1 MERANA
7 MSSLCSRVRN
17 MSTCSLT
24 VSTGSLQSLPE
35 YEADDFESIAKLGM
49 GFFSHV
55 YLAKYQNIRVVKKV
69 AKDEGNGELEQ
80 MDNERSILRL
90 TDHEN
95 IVNMVAELPGTNSI
109 ILELCPGGELQHYLT
124 YFGRFTLSMTK
135 FYAREVASGLAYLHS
150 QNILHND
157 LKAENILLT
166 QMGHVRITDFGASK
180 VIENCEVLTGMEG
193 TPGNVPPEMLTE
205 AGYSYPRD
213 WWSFGVLVYQM
224 IAGSMPFNG
233 RDQLQTFM
241 AILMNEPTFPEYVD
255 KSTRQFVLELLDKDP
270 DTRLKTVLSHEW
282 MKSNDSFAALD
293 TTPRIN
299 VLKRIDPGYKKT
311 AERRR
316 SSVTAKFLY

>member
-1 MERANA
+1 MR
-7 MSSLCSRVRN
+7 RIRN
-17 MSTCSLT
+17 MSTGSFFAGSHDSLH
-24 VSTGSLQSLPE
+24 SLPE
-35 YEADDFESIAKLGM
+35 YEEEDFESISKLGM

-55 YLAKYQNIRVVKKV
+55 FLAKYQNIRVVKKV
-69 AKDEGNGELEQ
+69 AKAEIEDSFDQL
-80 MDNERSILRL
+80 DNERSILRL

-109 ILELCPGGELQHYLT
+109 ILELCPGGELAHYLS

-166 QMGHVRITDFGASK
+166 QMGHVRITDFGTSK
-180 VIENCEVLTGMEG
+180 VINNCDVLTGMEG

-205 AGYSYPRD
+205 KGYSFPRD

-224 IAGSMPFNG
+224 IAGSLPFNG
-233 RDQLQTFM
+233 RDQLQIFM

-270 DTRLKTVLSHEW
+270 ETRLRTVLKHEW

-293 TTPRIN
+293 TEPRIN
-299 VLKRIDPGYKKT
+299 VLKRIDPGYKMSN
-311 AERRR
+311 EQRR
-316 SSVTAKFLY
+316 SSVTSKFVI